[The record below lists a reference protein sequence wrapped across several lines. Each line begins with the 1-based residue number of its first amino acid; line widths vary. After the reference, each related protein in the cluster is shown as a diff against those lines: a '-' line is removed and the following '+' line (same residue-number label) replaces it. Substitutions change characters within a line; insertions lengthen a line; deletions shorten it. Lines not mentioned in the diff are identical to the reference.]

1 MSEFREVDDRKFG
14 RDYVSKNKFSGN
26 ISAEELADA
35 CHRFGIL
42 EPLEPLL
49 RDVKNKTEKYG
60 SSSSPVAS
68 RDSPKKSTPNKKER
82 RMSIDRKNRK
92 PSETTNPFEQF
103 DERGRYSGSGG
114 ASGFGKNSYGKE
126 SWGRDSGARDLSPE
140 PNAHRIY
147 ESLNINN
154 QLMDNETGGSAML
167 QLASKVSAICNI
179 QYGMI

>member
-14 RDYVSKNKFSGN
+14 RDYVLKNKISGN

-35 CHRFGIL
+35 CQRFGIL
-42 EPLEPLL
+42 
-49 RDVKNKTEKYG
+49 DVKKKTEKYG
-60 SSSSPVAS
+60 SSSSSPVVAG
-68 RDSPKKSTPNKKER
+68 RDSPRKSTPNKKER

-92 PSETTNPFEQF
+92 PSETNPFDQF
-103 DERGRYSGSGG
+103 DERGNCGGGGG

-154 QLMDNETGGSAML
+154 QLLDNETGGTSAML
-167 QLASKVSAICNI
+167 QLASKVSAIWCDFVWC
-179 QYGMI
+179 GMC